1 MSEDLVIQNPEV
13 KRLFEYLKARDA
25 STQENMREIIA
36 SLKETENQ
44 LSQQDDLRSQQ
55 EKIDQ
60 LESNVTQVS
69 QLINEVTTKTES
81 LASELNR
88 LSGK

>member
-1 MSEDLVIQNPEV
+1 
-13 KRLFEYLKARDA
+13 
-25 STQENMREIIA
+25 MRGIIA
-36 SLKETENQ
+36 CLKEAENQ
-44 LSQQDDLRSQQ
+44 IIVDKQTIRSQQ

-60 LESNVTQVS
+60 LESNATQHQQQIS
-69 QLINEVTTKTES
+69 QLINEVRNLTTKTES